1 MNSRLKWIALIGCL
15 LWTCTVISQDLEPTV
30 QHINNKKY
38 FCFDIEQSR
47 FIARRLEYS
56 VFQDSILDTLK
67 LKTLRWKLL
76 LKKKDTIIFKLETKV
91 EHLSLIQENDAAQM
105 EQLNL
110 VIKQQNK
117 KIKRGKLERWI
128 FGGGLLV
135 LTGIII
141 AQ

>member
-1 MNSRLKWIALIGCL
+1 M
-15 LWTCTVISQDLEPTV
+15 
-30 QHINNKKY
+30 
-38 FCFDIEQSR
+38 
-47 FIARRLEYS
+47 
-56 VFQDSILDTLK
+56 DTLK
-67 LKTLRWKLL
+67 LKTLQWKLL
-76 LKKKDTIIFKLETKV
+76 LEKKDTIIFKLETKV

>member
-1 MNSRLKWIALIGCL
+1 M
-15 LWTCTVISQDLEPTV
+15 
-30 QHINNKKY
+30 
-38 FCFDIEQSR
+38 
-47 FIARRLEYS
+47 
-56 VFQDSILDTLK
+56 DTLK

-76 LKKKDTIIFKLETKV
+76 LEKKDTIIFKLETKM
-91 EHLSLIQENDAAQM
+91 EHLSLIQENDAVQI

-110 VIKQQNK
+110 TIKQQNK

>member
-1 MNSRLKWIALIGCL
+1 M
-15 LWTCTVISQDLEPTV
+15 
-30 QHINNKKY
+30 
-38 FCFDIEQSR
+38 
-47 FIARRLEYS
+47 
-56 VFQDSILDTLK
+56 
-67 LKTLRWKLL
+67 
-76 LKKKDTIIFKLETKV
+76 
-91 EHLSLIQENDAAQM
+91 EHLSLIQENDAVQI

-110 VIKQQNK
+110 TIKQQNK